1 MDMKRNEFIKY
12 IKDNYVV
19 DRDFD
24 RLFEI
29 TEHSDVDGETL
40 YSDDMIEIEKYFYS
54 MLLETSDGETQ
65 ALNFCIYCIYTK
77 CYETADDYDFYSY
90 ENFDYIIV

>member
-1 MDMKRNEFIKY
+1 MTREGFIKH
-12 IKDNYVV
+12 IKENYRT
-19 DRDFD
+19 DADFD
-24 RLFEI
+24 GQLSI
-29 TEHSDVDGETL
+29 VEHSDVDGETL

-54 MLLETSDGETQ
+54 MPLETPNGETQ
-65 ALNFCIYCIYTK
+65 TLKFCIYSVYTK